1 MFKLIPK
8 IIESVRSSLEPGA
21 KPMSMPMVNSH
32 ACTTV
37 GKSCPQCGY
46 PLDGPAMSCPR
57 CRQPLETGCSGN
69 CSKCNTGGSS
79 CTSCK

>member
-8 IIESVRSSLEPGA
+8 IIERARPTTASIVKPSVCSVA
-21 KPMSMPMVNSH
+21 
-32 ACTTV
+32 AA
-37 GKSCPQCGY
+37 SCPQCGY

-57 CRQPLETGCSGN
+57 CRQPLETGCSGS
-69 CSKCNTGGSS
+69 CSKCSAGGSS